1 MIYTSDIT
9 SARCFSENM
18 LLFFDLNCEYSTNY
32 IINVILILP
41 KDIKQV
47 VLTMEKICILLI
59 TMSSLGVFA
68 MPFSES
74 DLEFIR
80 ETQTK
85 SLERIIA
92 ELDEQIDSWSSN
104 DATSLETFNTFLDLR
119 FKIKKIYRDQKDLS
133 THMAAYETDVS
144 IGFFFV
150 GLIVFLYYLINELM
164 SGLFSEEKRPITI
177 KIAIAVKPV
186 VPIIALYWLVIGI
199 YRIHFPSFYQ
209 M

>member
-1 MIYTSDIT
+1 MICTSDIT

-32 IINVILILP
+32 IINIILILP

-80 ETQTK
+80 ETPTK

-92 ELDEQIDSWSSN
+92 ELDDQIDSWSSN

-119 FKIKKIYRDQKDLS
+119 FKMKKIYRDQKDLS

-199 YRIHFPSFYQ
+199 HRIHFPSFYQ